1 MTSSVRITD
10 FECTRE
16 AHAEK
21 NYKVFTW
28 IRNCRTWIINIIDET
43 NEVITGLTIKLEL
56 LLWN

>member
-21 NYKVFTW
+21 A
-28 IRNCRTWIINIIDET
+28 
-43 NEVITGLTIKLEL
+43 IKCSHESEIVEPESLIL
-56 LLWN
+56 

>member
-21 NYKVFTW
+21 TIKCSYESEIVEPESL
-28 IRNCRTWIINIIDET
+28 IIDET